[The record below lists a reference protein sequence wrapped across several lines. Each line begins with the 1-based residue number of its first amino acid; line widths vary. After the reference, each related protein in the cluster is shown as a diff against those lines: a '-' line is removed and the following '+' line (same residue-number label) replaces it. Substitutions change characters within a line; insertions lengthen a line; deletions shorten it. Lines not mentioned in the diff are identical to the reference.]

1 LKEHRSRRK
10 WFDDPQQAV
19 ETSQETPQQYVGLDA
34 SILHVRQVWQQALR
48 SSPFTGVLGFGQ
60 GASLAAL
67 LPLLPGPDPNNPTLM
82 FEGLDFILCM
92 GGLELLPP
100 PKQMDNY
107 FNPSYWH
114 TTDQQLDEYRYDGEG
129 SDVAPKSLF
138 VYAASSTKN
147 KMSGKASAKLA
158 QRYGPNA
165 QIHNYQGIDNFDERG
180 NQRVYCLKAKDSN
193 VVGKVRLIDFFSHA
207 IFECSVF
214 AISICM

>member
-82 FEGLDFILCM
+82 FEGLEFIVCM
-92 GGLELLPP
+92 GGHELLPP
-100 PKQMDNY
+100 PKQMDNS

-114 TTDQQLDEYRYDGEG
+114 TTDQQLDIDDGEG
-129 SDVAPKSLF
+129 ADFAPKSLF
-138 VYAASSTKN
+138 VHASSTKN
-147 KMSGKASAKLA
+147 KTSGKASAKLA
-158 QRYGPNA
+158 QRYGPNV
-165 QIHNYQGIDNFDERG
+165 QIHNYQGIDNFDESG
-180 NQRVYCLKAKDSN
+180 KHRVYRLKAKDSN
-193 VVGKVRLIDFFSHA
+193 VVGKVRVVDFFSHA
-207 IFECSVF
+207 IF
-214 AISICM
+214 